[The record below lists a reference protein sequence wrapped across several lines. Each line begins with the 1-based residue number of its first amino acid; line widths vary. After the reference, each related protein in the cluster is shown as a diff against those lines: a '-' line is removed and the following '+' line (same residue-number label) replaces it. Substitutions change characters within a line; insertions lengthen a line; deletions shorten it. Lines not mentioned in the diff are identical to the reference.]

1 MGDLTSRLSGC
12 TVFTKLDLQKGY
24 FQVPVAAA
32 DVAKTAIITPFGLFE
47 FLRMPFGLKNAG
59 MTFQR
64 LMDRIFFDVPFVFGY
79 LDDLLVASSS
89 VEDHRR
95 HVREVLKR
103 LADNGLVLN
112 TDKCVW
118 EQPQLEFLGHMVS
131 AAGIA
136 PLPSRVAAVGNFP
149 RPSTVQQLQA
159 FLGMFNF
166 YRKFVPAAAAIIRPL
181 TDALRGGKSGKQ
193 AVQWSAAMDEAFKKA
208 KAALQAA
215 ALLEHPAADAEI
227 SLVTDASSSHIGAAL
242 QQKRRGQPWRPLG
255 FFSRKLSAAEERYSA
270 FDRELLAVYA
280 GIQHFRY
287 MLEGRHF
294 VVFTDHKPLL
304 GALARVTEPKSDRQ
318 RRQLSA
324 IAEFTADIRHIAGQ
338 SNVVADT
345 LSRPPPTAG
354 QSYAAAV
361 KGSAAV
367 SAATTAAAADQ
378 AAATP
383 PSTPSSSPPSSS
395 PPSQLGPA
403 RASTPPVDIQDIAAA
418 QPGDADCQRALSS
431 PALRVLRVQLQQSSV
446 LVDVSSGVMR
456 PLVPATHRQAIF
468 SAVHGLAH
476 PGIRATRRLI
486 ASRYLWPGLARDVAT
501 WCRDCQE
508 CQRAKVTKQPAAPVQ
523 PIPVPC
529 ARFTHVHVDLVG
541 PLPATADGHQY
552 IFTAIDRSTR
562 WAEAFPLKAVAA
574 ADCADAFIAGW
585 VSRFGVPSCLTSD
598 RGVQFCSAVWAAM
611 MSRLGIK
618 HIMTTAYHPQSNGVL
633 ERFHRRL
640 KDALRAKA
648 AAADWSSQLPLVM
661 LGLRSAPREDSG
673 ISAAELVFGSP
684 LQLPGQML
692 AAAEPP
698 PESFVRALNSS
709 LPCVAPLKTPPPAA
723 TASPSPQLRA
733 ADFVYIRSPPA
744 APALA
749 AAYRGP
755 YAVHKRGDKVF
766 IVKVGGRYEA
776 VTIDR
781 LKPHLGGPPLPAA
794 PPRRGRPPGR
804 AATGSSSGLAASTG
818 GG

>member
-1 MGDLTSRLSGC
+1 
-12 TVFTKLDLQKGY
+12 VFTKLDLQKGY

-32 DVAKTAIITPFGLFE
+32 DIAKTAIITPFGLFE

-79 LDDLLVASSS
+79 LDDVLVASSS

-118 EQPQLEFLGHMVS
+118 EQQQLEFLGHMVS

-136 PLPSRVAAVGNFP
+136 PLPSRVAAVGDFP
-149 RPSTVQQLQA
+149 CPNTMQQLQA

-166 YRKFVPAAAAIIRPL
+166 YRKFIPAAAAIIRPL

-193 AVQWSAAMDEAFKKA
+193 AVQWSTVMEEAFKKT

-215 ALLEHPAADAEI
+215 ALQAAALQAAALQAAALQAAVLLEHPAADAEI

-242 QQKRRGQPWRPLG
+242 QQKRRGQPWKPLG
-255 FFSRKLSAAEERYSA
+255 FFSCKLSAAEERYSA

-287 MLEGRHF
+287 ILEGRHF

-345 LSRPPPTAG
+345 LSRPPPAAG

-361 KGSAAV
+361 KGSAAM
-367 SAATTAAAADQ
+367 SAAAG
-378 AAATP
+378 AAATGQAAVAP
-383 PSTPSSSPPSSS
+383 PSTPSASPPSSS
-395 PPSQLGPA
+395 SPSQLGPP

-431 PALRVLRVQLQQSSV
+431 PALRVITVQLQQSSV

-468 SAVHGLAH
+468 LAVHGLAH
-476 PGIRATRRLI
+476 PGICATRRLI
-486 ASRYLWPGLARDVAT
+486 ASRYLWPGLARDVAA

-541 PLPATADGHQY
+541 PLPVTADGHQY

-598 RGVQFCSAVWAAM
+598 RGVQFCSVVWAAM
-611 MSRLGIK
+611 MNKLGIK

-648 AAADWSSQLPLVM
+648 AAAAAADWSLQLPLVM

-684 LQLPGQML
+684 
-692 AAAEPP
+692 PP
-698 PESFVRALNSS
+698 SRRR
-709 LPCVAPLKTPPPAA
+709 
-723 TASPSPQLRA
+723 SPS
-733 ADFVYIRSPPA
+733 
-744 APALA
+744 
-749 AAYRGP
+749 
-755 YAVHKRGDKVF
+755 
-766 IVKVGGRYEA
+766 
-776 VTIDR
+776 
-781 LKPHLGGPPLPAA
+781 
-794 PPRRGRPPGR
+794 
-804 AATGSSSGLAASTG
+804 
-818 GG
+818 